1 MVVFN
6 PAPIIA
12 SMAFRRRQ
20 QEESRLKREEER
32 KEQERK
38 ERKFPFKNKVLKGDQ
53 IEIYPYYA
61 VKMVEQ
67 YKIEPNGQ
75 INCLEKVYK
84 TKEIVKCY
92 KLKEGNNF
100 KIIQENY

>member
-1 MVVFN
+1 MVIFPWGAIVAAN
-6 PAPIIA
+6 YAGQRL
-12 SMAFRRRQ
+12 RREQKEREEREEKER
-20 QEESRLKREEER
+20 QEE
-32 KEQERK
+32 
-38 ERKFPFKNKVLKGDQ
+38 ERKFPFKNKVLKGNQ

-61 VKMVEQ
+61 VKMVED